1 MLAIPI
7 PAAAQNKAQREF
19 NRLIGQI
26 AQQRELLA
34 QWQGFELRHHQ
45 RVITEMQPLQQ
56 QLRAARLAL
65 LKQLDALLVDPHTTP
80 KLAKTQRRKLSAWI
94 PQLAGMLLEEGADA
108 EVEALFNRYSDA
120 SHADLLQA
128 NLAGV
133 EAMFGHVLG
142 EDALKGHQAES
153 IDDLM
158 QHAAEHMAAQ
168 VEAEQQARDSRAR
181 HSAKG
186 RKAEAARQQQE
197 AATQQAGQSVREVFR
212 KLASTL
218 HPDRETDATE
228 RERKTALMQQANQA
242 YGRNDLLTLLTM
254 QLALEQ
260 IDDQHLANL
269 PVARLAHYNQVLGE
283 QLRALQ
289 QEVQACVL
297 PYRMQLGPFG
307 RPLTPAAVDSALT
320 TDLAD
325 MRQDLRSIEHDIALL
340 RDPATRR
347 AVINTL
353 EMPDADDDGPDAFEM
368 MLMMEALAKAPAAPG
383 RRKKRR

>member
-7 PAAAQNKAQREF
+7 PAASQNKAQREF

-45 RVITEMQPLQQ
+45 RVITEMQPLQL

-65 LKQLDALLVDPHTTP
+65 LKQMDALLVDPHTTP

-94 PQLAGMLLEEGADA
+94 PQLAGMLLGEGADA

-186 RKAEAARQQQE
+186 RKAEAARRP
-197 AATQQAGQSVREVFR
+197 ACGADHLSRPVC
-212 KLASTL
+212 LAQ
-218 HPDRETDATE
+218 P
-228 RERKTALMQQANQA
+228 
-242 YGRNDLLTLLTM
+242 
-254 QLALEQ
+254 
-260 IDDQHLANL
+260 
-269 PVARLAHYNQVLGE
+269 
-283 QLRALQ
+283 
-289 QEVQACVL
+289 
-297 PYRMQLGPFG
+297 
-307 RPLTPAAVDSALT
+307 PAA
-320 TDLAD
+320 
-325 MRQDLRSIEHDIALL
+325 
-340 RDPATRR
+340 
-347 AVINTL
+347 
-353 EMPDADDDGPDAFEM
+353 G
-368 MLMMEALAKAPAAPG
+368 G
-383 RRKKRR
+383 

>member
-1 MLAIPI
+1 M
-7 PAAAQNKAQREF
+7 
-19 NRLIGQI
+19 
-26 AQQRELLA
+26 LA
-34 QWQGFELRHHQ
+34 QWQGFELRHHP

-56 QLRAARLAL
+56 QLREARYTL
-65 LKQLDALLVDPHTTP
+65 LKQLDALLVDPHNTP
-80 KLAKTQRRKLSAWI
+80 KLAKTQRRKLAALI

-108 EVEALFNRYSDA
+108 EVEALYDRYSDA

-142 EDALKGHQAES
+142 EGALAGHQAES

-168 VEAEQQARDSRAR
+168 VEAEQQARDARAR

-186 RKAEAARQQQE
+186 RRAEAARQQQE
-197 AATQQAGQSVREVFR
+197 AASQQADQSVREVFR

-228 RERKTALMQQANQA
+228 RERKTALMQHANQA

-283 QLRALQ
+283 QLQALQ

-297 PYRMQLGPFG
+297 PYRMQFGPFG
-307 RPLTPAAVDSALT
+307 RALTLAAVDSALT
-320 TDLAD
+320 TNLAD
-325 MRQDLRSIEHDIALL
+325 MRQDLRGIEHDIALL
-340 RDPATRR
+340 RHPATRR
-347 AVINTL
+347 VAINVL
-353 EMPDADDDGPDAFEM
+353 EMPGLDDDGPDAFEM
-368 MLMMEALAKAPAAPG
+368 MLMREALANAPAAAV
-383 RRKKRR
+383 RRKQRR